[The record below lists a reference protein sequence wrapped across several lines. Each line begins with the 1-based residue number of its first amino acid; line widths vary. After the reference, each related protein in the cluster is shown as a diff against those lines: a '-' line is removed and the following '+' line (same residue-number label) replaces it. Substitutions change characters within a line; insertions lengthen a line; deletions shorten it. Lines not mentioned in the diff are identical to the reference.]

1 MDNVVNTQ
9 IGALNIF
16 NKKLQNKGYKMYME
30 TMHDQKNNNMV
41 VKLRSDDGKE
51 KDYNVP
57 LYINE
62 APYILSENL
71 AHYPSIDNLKMA
83 LDMIREKLELL
94 SNTK

>member
-1 MDNVVNTQ
+1 VNTQ